1 MHASHAGWS
10 RPPPVRKAGWTAGFV
25 ALCLG
30 QFLAHQTSLIFSV
43 LIPVLTSEW
52 RISASQAGVILGAFQ
67 LGTLGAYVGVGFLLD
82 RIRSKPIMVWSA
94 ALVAAG
100 DLLFALFA
108 RNFASGLTIRLIV
121 GIVYGGL
128 YLPALKQ
135 IAQTI
140 PLDRRGTA
148 TGIYVGTIVVAY
160 AVPLYYMGVLAPRF
174 GWRPTMVAV
183 AAVELLG
190 ALVLAWKVPSV
201 PLPAA
206 LQRLGPSRYVGDVLG
221 NRSARRVILA
231 YTGHNWELFGMW
243 GWLTPF
249 MVQLLLA
256 RGGGNTE
263 ALARGGLLAAWAI
276 GLGGGIGAVLGGR
289 LSDRLGR
296 AETAILMLGASMV
309 CSAVFGWLFSA
320 PLILLITIAL
330 LYGIVSLADSP
341 SYSASLME
349 VVPPQSL
356 GGAFSL
362 QMLTGWGAT
371 ALAPPAVGMVLDL
384 TKAAQIG
391 PTAQWGWAF
400 VLLALGPLA
409 GLIALGPLRARRA
422 DLPAV
427 ARTGG
432 HTGSGAG

>member
-1 MHASHAGWS
+1 PMPPRHAGGGGPTP
-10 RPPPVRKAGWTAGFV
+10 RRNAGVTAGLL
-25 ALCLG
+25 ALCLR
-30 QFLAHQTSLIFSV
+30 QFLAHHTSLTSPV

-183 AAVELLG
+183 AAVELLA

-201 PLPAA
+201 
-206 LQRLGPSRYVGDVLG
+206 
-221 NRSARRVILA
+221 
-231 YTGHNWELFGMW
+231 
-243 GWLTPF
+243 
-249 MVQLLLA
+249 
-256 RGGGNTE
+256 
-263 ALARGGLLAAWAI
+263 
-276 GLGGGIGAVLGGR
+276 
-289 LSDRLGR
+289 
-296 AETAILMLGASMV
+296 
-309 CSAVFGWLFSA
+309 
-320 PLILLITIAL
+320 
-330 LYGIVSLADSP
+330 
-341 SYSASLME
+341 
-349 VVPPQSL
+349 
-356 GGAFSL
+356 
-362 QMLTGWGAT
+362 
-371 ALAPPAVGMVLDL
+371 
-384 TKAAQIG
+384 
-391 PTAQWGWAF
+391 
-400 VLLALGPLA
+400 
-409 GLIALGPLRARRA
+409 
-422 DLPAV
+422 
-427 ARTGG
+427 
-432 HTGSGAG
+432 